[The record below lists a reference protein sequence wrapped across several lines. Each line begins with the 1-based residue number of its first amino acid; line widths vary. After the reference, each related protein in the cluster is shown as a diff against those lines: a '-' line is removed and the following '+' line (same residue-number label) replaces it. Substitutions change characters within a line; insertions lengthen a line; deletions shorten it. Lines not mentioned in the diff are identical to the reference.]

1 MRVPERKAVDD
12 KVIERMLE
20 VMREKRISQREL
32 VEYLGLANG
41 TFTSWKY
48 KGGKSYMSHMDRIAE
63 YLGVSK
69 VYLTCGEDEQIRRDT
84 ITRSEAEI
92 IRMLRDLDQR
102 KRELSYQII
111 KGFWED
117 EKKLQAMKQES
128 LRDIMPDA
136 VRNRGL

>member
-1 MRVPERKAVDD
+1 MRVTERKAVDD

-48 KGGKSYMSHMDRIAE
+48 KDGKSYMSHMDRIAE
-63 YLGVSK
+63 YPGISK

-84 ITRSEAEI
+84 ITRSEVEI

-102 KRELSYQII
+102 KRELSFQII
-111 KGFWED
+111 KAFWE
-117 EKKLQAMKQES
+117 EERKIQAMKPS
-128 LRDIMPDA
+128 SKKD
-136 VRNRGL
+136 VGCG

>member
-20 VMREKRISQREL
+20 VMREKRISQRDL

-48 KGGKSYMSHMDRIAE
+48 KGGKSYMSHMDKIAE

-69 VYLTCGEDEQIRRDT
+69 VYLTGGEDEQIRRDT

-117 EKKLQAMKQES
+117 EKKIQAMKQES

>member
-20 VMREKRISQREL
+20 VMREKRKSQREL

-63 YLGVSK
+63 YFGVSK

-117 EKKLQAMKQES
+117 EKKIQAMKQES

>member
-1 MRVPERKAVDD
+1 MRVPERKAVDE

-69 VYLTCGEDEQIRRDT
+69 VYLTGGEDEQIRRDT
-84 ITRSEAEI
+84 ITRSEVEI

>member
-63 YLGVSK
+63 YLGISK

-117 EKKLQAMKQES
+117 EKKIQAMKPEQ
-128 LRDIMPDA
+128 
-136 VRNRGL
+136 

>member
-102 KRELSYQII
+102 KRELSFQII
-111 KGFWED
+111 KSF
-117 EKKLQAMKQES
+117 
-128 LRDIMPDA
+128 
-136 VRNRGL
+136 

>member
-48 KGGKSYMSHMDRIAE
+48 KGDKSYMSFMDRIAE
-63 YLGVSK
+63 YLGV
-69 VYLTCGEDEQIRRDT
+69 
-84 ITRSEAEI
+84 
-92 IRMLRDLDQR
+92 
-102 KRELSYQII
+102 
-111 KGFWED
+111 
-117 EKKLQAMKQES
+117 
-128 LRDIMPDA
+128 
-136 VRNRGL
+136 

>member
-1 MRVPERKAVDD
+1 MRVTERKAVDD

-92 IRMLRDLDQR
+92 IRMLRDLDLR
-102 KRELSYQII
+102 KRELSFQII
-111 KGFWED
+111 KAFWEE
-117 EKKLQAMKQES
+117 EKKIQAMKPS
-128 LRDIMPDA
+128 SKKTSDA
-136 VRNRGL
+136 VKNRGL